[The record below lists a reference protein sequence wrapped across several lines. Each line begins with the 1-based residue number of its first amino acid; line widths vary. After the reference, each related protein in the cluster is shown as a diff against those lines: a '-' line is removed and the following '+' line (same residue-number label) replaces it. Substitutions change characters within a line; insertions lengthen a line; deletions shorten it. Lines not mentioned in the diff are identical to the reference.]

1 MGVGVEQAVAGVIV
15 VMTGVALTRV
25 ARALAVPRRGP
36 VRVTIMVMVTVVMV
50 TVVMPGM
57 SMLMAVATVA
67 VLGIRI
73 AVHFIEYKSFGLA
86 HCV

>member
-36 VRVTIMVMVTVVMV
+36 VRVTIMVMVTVVM
-50 TVVMPGM
+50 PGM